1 MSDINLNFTVPNNS
15 INFTVQPNDITI
27 TQTPIELAFYPPTS
41 QLTATSLNASIN
53 NVHITGGTNGYV
65 LQTDGTGNLTWT
77 AQTGNGGGGNGT
89 PGGSN
94 TQIQFNDSGSF
105 GGNVGFTF
113 NKITGNLNVPGNI
126 IGNVSNANYANF
138 AGSALTADTA
148 IYATNAGNANIAN
161 VANAVAGANV
171 TGIVANANYSAYAGN
186 ANFSTYTTT
195 ANGLNANISNVHI
208 SGGSNGYVLQTD
220 GTGNLNWTNSI
231 SSQISNG
238 TSNVTIPVANGNI
251 YMYVNGFGN
260 GVGGGAIITSD
271 GVYSTTLRSTIATGV
286 PPLFVKSTT
295 RVANLNVTYAGQAD
309 NASNATNVIGN
320 AQPNITSVGT
330 LSNLTIGGIDGLT
343 VTNTINGGAANIAS
357 LTVNNQQ
364 TTANRFSANLV
375 TTNGSTY
382 ANLPISAYLGI
393 GSRAVI
399 TNANTTTFNS
409 LVSGGGSNI
418 VPVFY
423 DGTNWRVG

>member
-171 TGIVANANYSAYAGN
+171 TGIVANANFASYSNN

-195 ANGLNANISNVHI
+195 ANGLNADISNVHI
-208 SGGSNGYVLQTD
+208 SGGSNGYVLQTN
-220 GTGNLNWTNSI
+220 GSGNLNWVNIIPSKI
-231 SSQISNG
+231 ANG
-238 TSNVTIPVANGNI
+238 NSNVNIPVANSNI
-251 YMYVNGFGN
+251 VMTVNGFT
-260 GVGGGAIITSD
+260 GATIAGE
-271 GVYSTTLRSTIATGV
+271 GVYAPTLHSTVATGV
-286 PPLFVKSTT
+286 PPIVVNSTT
-295 RVANLNVTYAGQAD
+295 LVPNLYVGSSVNAGSANTAQ
-309 NASNATNVIGN
+309 TVIAN
-320 AQPNITSVGT
+320 AQPNITSVGV
-330 LSNLTIGGIDGLT
+330 LSNLTIGGADGLT